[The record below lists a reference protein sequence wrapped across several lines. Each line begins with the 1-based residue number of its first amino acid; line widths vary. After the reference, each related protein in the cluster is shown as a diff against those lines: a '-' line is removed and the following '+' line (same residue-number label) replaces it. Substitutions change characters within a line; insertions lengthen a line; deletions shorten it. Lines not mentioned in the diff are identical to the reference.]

1 MPEFAEIV
9 FAKPNRQTYTYS
21 IPKRLTDDME
31 TGKRAWV
38 PLQGKKAI
46 GMVVDLHDR
55 TPDFKVKEIERLIDD
70 EPVLSQEMLQLTEWI
85 HRFYYCGWGEAIQAA
100 LPSGLNFSAITYLQ
114 PGPNAHK
121 FTLDAFEQ
129 QMMADL
135 KNRENPV
142 TYADA
147 RKRWRDIGEKQLN
160 KLIKKQILEIREHPR
175 LPPEPKTVKGYE
187 WAVSDVEEY
196 IAELANGK
204 EPESLP
210 KWIKGLYHLKE
221 MELPQSRVHLLDHP
235 EISSYVLDRIEKE
248 EVIKPLQLKPS
259 ELQYDHEFDPTKL
272 KELNAEQEQALDS
285 ILNSVQRRVFH
296 PYLLFGITGSGKT
309 EVYIHALKKVR
320 EQGRGALVLV
330 PEISLTPQTVK
341 RFYQIFGDDI
351 SVLHSRL
358 NEREKYEA
366 WNALRQGNKHIA
378 IGPRSAVFAPVQN
391 PGLIVIDEEHD
402 GSYKQEDPAPRYHA
416 RDVAIKRANDCGATV
431 LLGSATPSMQ
441 SLHRVK
447 AGRATLLDLPSRHAG
462 AVLPEVQVLDLR
474 KYRKAMK
481 GPLAYPLH
489 EAVESALMRGE
500 QSILLYNRRGFAN
513 FIQCNGCGWMAECPH
528 CSVTL
533 THHRRNNQLRC
544 HYCGYSILK
553 PKKCPSCDEPEP
565 KDMGSGTQQVE
576 EKLHELFPEAG
587 IIRMDQDT
595 TRNKY
600 DHEQLLSRFERKEA
614 DLLIGTQLITKGLD
628 FPDVTVVGVVN
639 SDTELAFPSYRSDER
654 LFQMLAQVS
663 GRSGRS
669 DKPGR
674 VYLQSRKP
682 EHPPIQFAAQHDFKS
697 FARQE
702 MKMRKQLLYPPF
714 SRLIRFDFRSPDE
727 QVIVTVADTVADL
740 IARQRPDLLRMGP
753 SPAAIY
759 RTKNAFNWELNVKV
773 PVSWG
778 ARRIEEMLESV
789 MEAYEKEKPGKA
801 SRVRININVDA
812 I

>member
-1 MPEFAEIV
+1 MSDFAEIV
-9 FAKPNRQTYTYS
+9 FPQPNRRTYTYS
-21 IPKRLTDDME
+21 IPERLTGKIQ
-31 TGKRAWV
+31 TGMRVWV
-38 PLQGKKAI
+38 PLRGKKSI
-46 GMVVDLHDR
+46 GMVVDLHDH
-55 TPDFKVKEIERLIDD
+55 TPAFEVKVIERLVDR
-70 EPVLSQEMLQLTEWI
+70 EPVLSEEMLNLTEWI

-100 LPSGLNFSAITYLQ
+100 LPSGLNFSAITYLK
-114 PGPNAHK
+114 PGVNAEK
-121 FTLDAFEQ
+121 GTLDAFEQ
-129 QMMADL
+129 QMLADL
-135 KNRENPV
+135 KDRSNPI
-142 TYADA
+142 TYSEAQ
-147 RKRWRDIGEKQLN
+147 KRWKDIGQKQLN
-160 KLIKKQILEIREHPR
+160 KLIKKEVLEIREEPR
-175 LPPEPKTVKGYE
+175 LPPEPKTVKGYK
-187 WAVSDVEEY
+187 WAIADIDKYVSEMIDGED
-196 IAELANGK
+196 
-204 EPESLP
+204 PESLP
-210 KWIKGLYHLKE
+210 KWINGLLLLKE
-221 MELPQSRVHLLDHP
+221 MELPQSRGNLLDHP
-235 EISSYVLDRIEKE
+235 GINSYVLDRIEKE
-248 EVIKPLQLKPS
+248 EIIHPIQLQPNDMK
-259 ELQYDHEFDPTKL
+259 QYHEYDPEKI
-272 KELNAEQEQALDS
+272 KELNTEQEQALEQ
-285 ILNSVQRRVFH
+285 ILNSIQRKVFH
-296 PYLLFGITGSGKT
+296 PYVLYGITGSGKT

-366 WNALRQGNKHIA
+366 WNALRTGDKHIA
-378 IGPRSAVFAPVQN
+378 IGPRSAVFAPVPN

-416 RDVAIKRANDCGATV
+416 RDVAIKRANDCGASV

-447 AGRATLLDLPSRHAG
+447 AGKATLLDLPSRHAG
-462 AVLPEVQVLDLR
+462 ATLPDVKVLDLR
-474 KYRKAMK
+474 QYRRAMK

-513 FIQCNGCGWMAECPH
+513 FIQCDGCGWMAECPH

-533 THHRRNNQLRC
+533 THHRRKNQLRC

-553 PKKCPSCDEPEP
+553 PKNCPSCNEPDP
-565 KDMGSGTQQVE
+565 SDMGSGTQRVE
-576 EKLHELFPEAG
+576 EELHELFPEAG

-600 DHEQLLSRFERKEA
+600 DHEKLLSRFARKEA
-614 DLLIGTQLITKGLD
+614 NLLIGTQLITKGLD

-669 DKPGR
+669 DKPGK

-682 EHPPIQFAAQHDFKS
+682 EHPPIQYAAHHDFKS

-702 MKMRKQLLYPPF
+702 FKMRKQLLYPPF

-727 QVIVTVADTVADL
+727 QVIARVADCISDIL
-740 IARQRPDLLRMGP
+740 ARQRPDLLCMGP
-753 SPAAIY
+753 APAAIY
-759 RTKNAFNWELNVKV
+759 RTKNAFNWELNIKV
-773 PVSWG
+773 PVNWG
-778 ARRIEEMLESV
+778 ARRIEEMLDSV
-789 MEAYEKEKPGKA
+789 MEAYEKEKPSNA
-801 SRVRININVDA
+801 SRVRINVNVDA